1 MDSSILDNTDLSRT
15 PLFVEHKCGLLTD
28 VVSYN
33 KSVLYPMW
41 TVVDRSLAPK
51 ILQPVR
57 SFLPSPSFLL
67 WHRIVSGDVCR
78 SSVRWALS
86 LSLSLSLSLFN
97 DLGRL
102 ARRLSMGQNKNEIPR
117 VAFEGRRSL
126 RLWSRETNNAR
137 KGSCLMNSYTLCR
150 HIFPDELTSNAI
162 PEVYYTRQISIPTP
176 LELKWGNI
184 NELHTSWLNLQFCA
198 II

>member
-33 KSVLYPMW
+33 KSVFYPMW

-57 SFLPSPSFLL
+57 SFLPSFLL

-78 SSVRWALS
+78 SSVRWAFS
-86 LSLSLSLSLFN
+86 LSLSSTTLVVSLAVFQWDKTRTKFLASPLKDGDLWDYDQERPIMQRKVHVWWIVTLFAGTFSLMNWLQMQYQRFIIP
-97 DLGRL
+97 GKFRFRL
-102 ARRLSMGQNKNEIPR
+102 RLSSNEEI
-117 VAFEGRRSL
+117 S
-126 RLWSRETNNAR
+126 TN
-137 KGSCLMNSYTLCR
+137 YTQ
-150 HIFPDELTSNAI
+150 
-162 PEVYYTRQISIPTP
+162 V
-176 LELKWGNI
+176 G
-184 NELHTSWLNLQFCA
+184 
-198 II
+198 